1 MSRSLVLAVSLLLP
15 VSLAAQQPTPA
26 APVPSPPQP
35 AYAADSAAIHQV
47 VTKLFDGMR
56 TRDTAGMRTLFH
68 EPVAMRSV
76 SWRQGKAVV
85 EADGLED
92 WFKGVASAPDTLVL
106 DERLGPLE
114 IRVDGNLASVW
125 VYYEFYVSTRFSHCG
140 ADSFQFGR
148 TDAGWKILLLADSR
162 RRQGCSQSLGKS

>member
-1 MSRSLVLAVSLLLP
+1 
-15 VSLAAQQPTPA
+15 
-26 APVPSPPQP
+26 
-35 AYAADSAAIHQV
+35 
-47 VTKLFDGMR
+47 
-56 TRDTAGMRTLFH
+56 
-68 EPVAMRSV
+68 MRSV

-92 WFKGVASAPDTLVL
+92 WFTDVASAPDTLVL

-114 IRVDGNLASVW
+114 VRVDGNLASVW
-125 VYYEFYVSTRFSHCG
+125 VYYEFYVSNRFSHCG

-148 TDAGWKILLLADSR
+148 TDAGWKILLVSDSR

>member
-26 APVPSPPQP
+26 APVPPPPQP

-125 VYYEFYVSTRFSHCG
+125 VYYEFYVSNRFSHCG
-140 ADSFQFGR
+140 AGVGKTVIIMELINNIGPSSRGAGR
-148 TDAGWKILLLADSR
+148 L
-162 RRQGCSQSLGKS
+162 